1 MATNDYI
8 EKDLGIVTAYGEAVA
23 GGYSGTREEFQAIL
37 VRMARGIL
45 DYNEQSNKPS
55 INGVTLQGN
64 KTSADLNINTG
75 TNNYSSLTNKPSING
90 VTLQGNKTS
99 SDLKITAQ
107 GTINSKDNDG
117 YVLKGGTNKNKIWG
131 TDDSGNPAWRVLQGV
146 EMNASFSIGGNESST
161 VIMPISS
168 GAVPPLLV
176 CSADIADSDI
186 VVNSILL
193 SNNQIRISVT
203 NTSSVQKQN
212 VRATVR
218 CISLV

>member
-1 MATNDYI
+1 MATNDHI
-8 EKDLGIVTAYGEAVA
+8 KKDLGIVTAYGEAVA

-64 KTSADLNINTG
+64 KTSADLNI
-75 TNNYSSLTNKPSING
+75 
-90 VTLQGNKTS
+90 
-99 SDLKITAQ
+99 TAQ
-107 GTINSKDNDG
+107 GTINSKDKDG
-117 YVLKGGTNKNKIWG
+117 YVLKGGTNKNMFWG
-131 TDDSGNPAWRVLQGV
+131 TDDSGNPAWRELLGI
-146 EMNASFSIGGNESST
+146 ETNTTFSIGGNGNTT
-161 VIMPISS
+161 VTIPISGGS
-168 GAVPPLLV
+168 PLLV

-186 VVNSILL
+186 VINSVLL

-212 VRATVR
+212 VRASAR
-218 CISLV
+218 YIALV

>member
-1 MATNDYI
+1 MATNDHI
-8 EKDLGIVTAYGEAVA
+8 KKDLGIVTAYGEAVA

-64 KTSADLNINTG
+64 KTTADLNINTG

-99 SDLKITAQ
+99 ADLNITAQ
-107 GTINSKDNDG
+107 GTINSKDKDG
-117 YVLKGGTNKNKIWG
+117 YVLKGGTNKNMFWG
-131 TDDSGNPAWRVLQGV
+131 TDDSGNPAWRELLGI
-146 EMNASFSIGGNESST
+146 ETNTTFSIGGNGNTT
-161 VIMPISS
+161 VTIPISGGS
-168 GAVPPLLV
+168 PLLV

-186 VVNSILL
+186 VINSVLL

-212 VRATVR
+212 VRASAR
-218 CISLV
+218 YIALV